1 MEHMKHNATRFLSL
15 LLALVMVIGLM
26 PVGHV
31 HAEEEIFHVIGD
43 QVTNVEANGTYVIC
57 IAGTKNALSNQQG
70 SGAWSTHTLATGAC
84 DKIADARILWT
95 LESAE
100 GGYKLK
106 NESGYLN
113 ISRNTAS
120 LNETGHIF
128 ELVYHEGAGWAIKS
142 LETNEYGNNLGD
154 SGSIGG
160 WSGDGTKFDLYTV
173 NQATAEEVDPF
184 GKLRGFWSKVS
195 VDTETSYDWKEG
207 LFEYA
212 FDSNPAT
219 IWHSNWQGASDKL
232 TGENTFAGV
241 IDFGAVYTINQF
253 SFTPRQGNNSGQVT
267 QASLYVKETEEAE
280 WVLVAEHATFAA
292 DQSKKDM
299 DFEAQAVRYVK
310 FVAEQSSDGWVA
322 VSEFDVAYNAPAA
335 HEHSYEAV
343 ITAPTCTEGGY
354 TTYTCACGDT
364 YVADETKA
372 LGHNDGPIVVE
383 NEKPS
388 TCTEGGYY
396 DAVCYCTVCGVE
408 TYRSHIVVGPDNH
421 FPTVFPGYPATCTE
435 PGLTDGKRCGV
446 CLEWIEP
453 QEEIPALG
461 HKYEAVVTA
470 PTCTEGGY
478 TTYTCACGDSY
489 IADEVPATGH
499 NYHSYES
506 VAPTCTEPG
515 EMTYTC
521 LICRDTYTEEI
532 PTIDHAEVYVA
543 EVPATCTEPGLTAG
557 MQCEVCGT
565 WTVPQEEIPATG
577 HSYGS
582 YLGQAATCTEPGFI
596 VYYCAYCGD
605 TYTEEIPAQGH
616 SYNYKYTKYPTC
628 SEPGVKT
635 YTCYY
640 CGDSYTEEIPT
651 EPHSVV
657 YVPAVPATC
666 TKPGLTDGQQ
676 CCVCLVWVV
685 PQEEIPALGHEY
697 YTYVEANPTCT
708 EPGLIVN
715 DCLRCN
721 HSYTEEIPAK
731 GHSYESVVTAPTYEA
746 DGYTTYTCTVCGH
759 SYVEVDEGSMLK
771 YAASIDDTMYATLAD
786 AFAAVR
792 NGDIITMQADVVLD
806 ATLNVVNDGKY
817 MLDMNG
823 YNITYLDGTAIYVNN
838 ANTILSIEAD
848 ISHYS
853 TITAQTAIHAADGEV
868 SIYRGRYHGTVN
880 TLYVSANGNIR
891 ISNGYF
897 SAEGPDNCV
906 LKMSD
911 DVMYTTQLYVCGGTF
926 IGYDP
931 SAFVSSDSC
940 CYESNGNWIVK
951 NKGHNYGEWIVT
963 EEPTCTEVGKKSRTC
978 ETCGHTAI
986 EYIPLLS
993 HSYEAVV
1000 TEPTCTEGG
1009 YTTYTCASCGDSY
1022 TADVVPANG
1031 HNHMRTITP
1040 PTCTE
1045 DGYTTWTCIECG
1057 DSYITEVVPANG
1069 HSFGE
1074 WTETKAP
1081 TCTED
1086 GEQTRTCATCG
1097 ETETQAI
1104 EKNGHDHEYT
1114 VTEPTCTEGG
1124 YTTYTCVV
1132 CGDSYVSDETEALG
1146 HNYENGSCVNCGEA
1160 EPIQVT
1166 VIAEGWSGYTT
1177 WKLTSDGVLTFVPS
1191 GEKLENGETNLKN
1204 YWKVDGVLSLPWGEY
1219 AELITKVVI
1228 SEGIHDIGQMAF
1240 YELPNLVEVQ
1250 LPSTIVEIRGY
1261 AFKNC
1266 AKLTTI
1272 NLENVD
1278 FIREGAFYG
1287 CAALENVNFL
1297 TGVVIED
1304 WAFSKT
1310 PVVLP

>member
-1 MEHMKHNATRFLSL
+1 MKHNATRFLSL

-43 QVTNVEANGTYVIC
+43 QVTTVEANGTYVIC

-70 SGAWSTHTLATGAC
+70 SSAWSTHTLATGAC

-212 FDSNPAT
+212 FDSNPTT

-343 ITAPTCTEGGY
+343 VTAPTCTEGGY

-372 LGHNDGPIVVE
+372 LGHNDGPVVVE

-408 TYRSHIVVGPDNH
+408 TYRSHIVVGPDGH

-461 HKYEAVVTA
+461 HSYEAVVTA

-478 TTYTCACGDSY
+478 TTYTCACGDTY
-489 IADEVPATGH
+489 VADETKALGH
-499 NYHSYES
+499 NDGPVVVENEKPS
-506 VAPTCTEPG
+506 TCTEG
-515 EMTYTC
+515 GYYDAVCYCTVCGVETYRSH
-521 LICRDTYTEEI
+521 I
-532 PTIDHAEVYVA
+532 EVGPHGHYPVDISGY
-543 EVPATCTEPGLTAG
+543 PATCTEPGLTDGAR
-557 MQCEVCGT
+557 CAVCLE
-565 WTVPQEEIPATG
+565 WIEPQEEIPATG
-577 HSYGS
+577 H
-582 YLGQAATCTEPGFI
+582 A
-596 VYYCAYCGD
+596 
-605 TYTEEIPAQGH
+605 
-616 SYNYKYTKYPTC
+616 
-628 SEPGVKT
+628 
-635 YTCYY
+635 
-640 CGDSYTEEIPT
+640 
-651 EPHSVV
+651 
-657 YVPAVPATC
+657 
-666 TKPGLTDGQQ
+666 
-676 CCVCLVWVV
+676 
-685 PQEEIPALGHEY
+685 
-697 YTYVEANPTCT
+697 
-708 EPGLIVN
+708 
-715 DCLRCN
+715 
-721 HSYTEEIPAK
+721 
-731 GHSYESVVTAPTYEA
+731 
-746 DGYTTYTCTVCGH
+746 
-759 SYVEVDEGSMLK
+759 
-771 YAASIDDTMYATLAD
+771 
-786 AFAAVR
+786 
-792 NGDIITMQADVVLD
+792 
-806 ATLNVVNDGKY
+806 
-817 MLDMNG
+817 
-823 YNITYLDGTAIYVNN
+823 
-838 ANTILSIEAD
+838 
-848 ISHYS
+848 
-853 TITAQTAIHAADGEV
+853 
-868 SIYRGRYHGTVN
+868 
-880 TLYVSANGNIR
+880 
-891 ISNGYF
+891 
-897 SAEGPDNCV
+897 
-906 LKMSD
+906 
-911 DVMYTTQLYVCGGTF
+911 
-926 IGYDP
+926 
-931 SAFVSSDSC
+931 
-940 CYESNGNWIVK
+940 
-951 NKGHNYGEWIVT
+951 
-963 EEPTCTEVGKKSRTC
+963 
-978 ETCGHTAI
+978 
-986 EYIPLLS
+986 
-993 HSYEAVV
+993 
-1000 TEPTCTEGG
+1000 
-1009 YTTYTCASCGDSY
+1009 
-1022 TADVVPANG
+1022 
-1031 HNHMRTITP
+1031 
-1040 PTCTE
+1040 
-1045 DGYTTWTCIECG
+1045 
-1057 DSYITEVVPANG
+1057 
-1069 HSFGE
+1069 FGE
-1074 WTETKAP
+1074 WNETKAP

-1086 GEQTRTCATCG
+1086 GQASRYCANCDASETEVIAKLGHTPVTIPGYPADCENPGMTDGAYCSVCDATITAQEVIPATGHTPVSIPGYPATCEAPG
-1097 ETETQAI
+1097 MTDGSYCSVCDATITAQEVIPAT
-1104 EKNGHDHEYT
+1104 GHTPVSIPGY
-1114 VTEPTCTEGG
+1114 PATCEAPGMTDGA
-1124 YTTYTCVV
+1124 YCSV
-1132 CGDSYVSDETEALG
+1132 CDATITAQEVIPALG
-1146 HNYENGSCVNCGEA
+1146 HSYENGSCVNCGA
-1160 EPIQVT
+1160 ADPNFNA
-1166 VIAEGWSGYTT
+1166 VIATGWSGYTT
-1177 WKLTSDGVLTFVPS
+1177 WTLTADGVLTFVPS

-1219 AELITKVVI
+1219 AELITKVVV

-1240 YELPNLVEVQ
+1240 YELPNLTEVQ

-1287 CAALENVNFL
+1287 CAALENINFL

>member
-1 MEHMKHNATRFLSL
+1 MKHNATRFLSL
-15 LLALVMVIGLM
+15 LLALVMVVGLM
-26 PVGHV
+26 PMGHV
-31 HAEEEIFHVIGD
+31 HAEEELFHVIGD
-43 QVTNVEANGTYVIC
+43 QVTIVEANGTYVIC

-70 SGAWSTHTLATGAC
+70 SSAWSTHTLATGAC

-95 LESAE
+95 LEPAE

-113 ISRNTAS
+113 ISRNSAS
-120 LNETGHIF
+120 LNETGHVF

-241 IDFGAVYTINQF
+241 IDFGAAYTINQF

-280 WVLVAEHATFAA
+280 WILVVEHATFAA

-343 ITAPTCTEGGY
+343 VTAPTCTEGGY

-408 TYRSHIVVGPDNH
+408 TYRSHIVVGPDGH

-461 HKYEAVVTA
+461 HTAVVI
-470 PTCTEGGY
+470 P
-478 TTYTCACGDSY
+478 
-489 IADEVPATGH
+489 GH
-499 NYHSYES
+499 
-506 VAPTCTEPG
+506 
-515 EMTYTC
+515 
-521 LICRDTYTEEI
+521 
-532 PTIDHAEVYVA
+532 
-543 EVPATCTEPGLTAG
+543 PATCTE
-557 MQCEVCGT
+557 
-565 WTVPQEEIPATG
+565 
-577 HSYGS
+577 
-582 YLGQAATCTEPGFI
+582 
-596 VYYCAYCGD
+596 D
-605 TYTEEIPAQGH
+605 
-616 SYNYKYTKYPTC
+616 
-628 SEPGVKT
+628 
-635 YTCYY
+635 
-640 CGDSYTEEIPT
+640 
-651 EPHSVV
+651 
-657 YVPAVPATC
+657 
-666 TKPGLTDGQQ
+666 GLTDGSY
-676 CCVCLVWVV
+676 CSVCDATITA
-685 PQEEIPALGHEY
+685 QEVIPALGH
-697 YTYVEANPTCT
+697 
-708 EPGLIVN
+708 
-715 DCLRCN
+715 
-721 HSYTEEIPAK
+721 S
-731 GHSYESVVTAPTYEA
+731 
-746 DGYTTYTCTVCGH
+746 
-759 SYVEVDEGSMLK
+759 
-771 YAASIDDTMYATLAD
+771 
-786 AFAAVR
+786 
-792 NGDIITMQADVVLD
+792 
-806 ATLNVVNDGKY
+806 
-817 MLDMNG
+817 
-823 YNITYLDGTAIYVNN
+823 
-838 ANTILSIEAD
+838 
-848 ISHYS
+848 
-853 TITAQTAIHAADGEV
+853 
-868 SIYRGRYHGTVN
+868 
-880 TLYVSANGNIR
+880 
-891 ISNGYF
+891 
-897 SAEGPDNCV
+897 
-906 LKMSD
+906 
-911 DVMYTTQLYVCGGTF
+911 
-926 IGYDP
+926 
-931 SAFVSSDSC
+931 
-940 CYESNGNWIVK
+940 
-951 NKGHNYGEWIVT
+951 
-963 EEPTCTEVGKKSRTC
+963 
-978 ETCGHTAI
+978 
-986 EYIPLLS
+986 
-993 HSYEAVV
+993 
-1000 TEPTCTEGG
+1000 
-1009 YTTYTCASCGDSY
+1009 
-1022 TADVVPANG
+1022 
-1031 HNHMRTITP
+1031 
-1040 PTCTE
+1040 
-1045 DGYTTWTCIECG
+1045 
-1057 DSYITEVVPANG
+1057 
-1069 HSFGE
+1069 
-1074 WTETKAP
+1074 
-1081 TCTED
+1081 
-1086 GEQTRTCATCG
+1086 
-1097 ETETQAI
+1097 
-1104 EKNGHDHEYT
+1104 
-1114 VTEPTCTEGG
+1114 
-1124 YTTYTCVV
+1124 
-1132 CGDSYVSDETEALG
+1132 
-1146 HNYENGSCVNCGEA
+1146 YENGSCVNCGA
-1160 EPIQVT
+1160 ADPNFNA
-1166 VIAEGWSGYTT
+1166 VIATGWSGYTT
-1177 WKLTSDGVLTFVPS
+1177 WTLTADGVLTFVPS

-1204 YWKVDGVLSLPWGEY
+1204 YWKVNGVLSLPWGEY
-1219 AELITKVVI
+1219 AELITKVVV

-1240 YELPNLVEVQ
+1240 YELPNLTEVQ

-1287 CAALENVNFL
+1287 CAALENVSFL

>member
-15 LLALVMVIGLM
+15 LLALVMVVGLM
-26 PVGHV
+26 PMGHV

-43 QVTNVEANGTYVIC
+43 QVTTVEANGTYVIC

-70 SGAWSTHTLATGAC
+70 SSAWSTHTLATGAC

-95 LESAE
+95 LEPAE

-113 ISRNTAS
+113 ISRNSAS
-120 LNETGHIF
+120 LNETGHVF

-173 NQATAEEVDPF
+173 NQAAAEEVDPF

-280 WVLVAEHATFAA
+280 WILVVEHATFAA

-372 LGHNDGPIVVE
+372 LGHNDGPVVVE

-408 TYRSHIVVGPDNH
+408 TYRSHIVVGPDGH

-461 HKYEAVVTA
+461 HTAVVI
-470 PTCTEGGY
+470 P
-478 TTYTCACGDSY
+478 
-489 IADEVPATGH
+489 GH
-499 NYHSYES
+499 
-506 VAPTCTEPG
+506 
-515 EMTYTC
+515 
-521 LICRDTYTEEI
+521 
-532 PTIDHAEVYVA
+532 
-543 EVPATCTEPGLTAG
+543 PATCTEDGLTDGSYCSVCDATITA
-557 MQCEVCGT
+557 QEV
-565 WTVPQEEIPATG
+565 IPATG
-577 HSYGS
+577 HTPVSI
-582 YLGQAATCTEPGFI
+582 PG
-596 VYYCAYCGD
+596 Y
-605 TYTEEIPAQGH
+605 
-616 SYNYKYTKYPTC
+616 
-628 SEPGVKT
+628 
-635 YTCYY
+635 
-640 CGDSYTEEIPT
+640 
-651 EPHSVV
+651 
-657 YVPAVPATC
+657 PATC
-666 TKPGLTDGQQ
+666 EAPGMTDGSY
-676 CCVCLVWVV
+676 CSVCDATITA
-685 PQEEIPALGHEY
+685 QEVIPALGH
-697 YTYVEANPTCT
+697 
-708 EPGLIVN
+708 
-715 DCLRCN
+715 
-721 HSYTEEIPAK
+721 S
-731 GHSYESVVTAPTYEA
+731 
-746 DGYTTYTCTVCGH
+746 
-759 SYVEVDEGSMLK
+759 
-771 YAASIDDTMYATLAD
+771 
-786 AFAAVR
+786 
-792 NGDIITMQADVVLD
+792 
-806 ATLNVVNDGKY
+806 
-817 MLDMNG
+817 
-823 YNITYLDGTAIYVNN
+823 
-838 ANTILSIEAD
+838 
-848 ISHYS
+848 
-853 TITAQTAIHAADGEV
+853 
-868 SIYRGRYHGTVN
+868 
-880 TLYVSANGNIR
+880 
-891 ISNGYF
+891 
-897 SAEGPDNCV
+897 
-906 LKMSD
+906 
-911 DVMYTTQLYVCGGTF
+911 
-926 IGYDP
+926 
-931 SAFVSSDSC
+931 
-940 CYESNGNWIVK
+940 
-951 NKGHNYGEWIVT
+951 
-963 EEPTCTEVGKKSRTC
+963 
-978 ETCGHTAI
+978 
-986 EYIPLLS
+986 
-993 HSYEAVV
+993 
-1000 TEPTCTEGG
+1000 
-1009 YTTYTCASCGDSY
+1009 
-1022 TADVVPANG
+1022 
-1031 HNHMRTITP
+1031 
-1040 PTCTE
+1040 
-1045 DGYTTWTCIECG
+1045 
-1057 DSYITEVVPANG
+1057 
-1069 HSFGE
+1069 
-1074 WTETKAP
+1074 
-1081 TCTED
+1081 
-1086 GEQTRTCATCG
+1086 
-1097 ETETQAI
+1097 
-1104 EKNGHDHEYT
+1104 
-1114 VTEPTCTEGG
+1114 
-1124 YTTYTCVV
+1124 
-1132 CGDSYVSDETEALG
+1132 
-1146 HNYENGSCVNCGEA
+1146 YENGSCVNCGA
-1160 EPIQVT
+1160 ADPNFNA
-1166 VIAEGWSGYTT
+1166 VIATGWSGYTT
-1177 WKLTSDGVLTFVPS
+1177 WTLTADGVLTFVPS

-1204 YWKVDGVLSLPWGEY
+1204 YWKVNGVLSLPWGEY
-1219 AELITKVVI
+1219 AELITKVVV

-1240 YELPNLVEVQ
+1240 YELPNLTEVQ

-1287 CAALENVNFL
+1287 CAALENVSFL

>member
-15 LLALVMVIGLM
+15 LLALVMVVGLM
-26 PVGHV
+26 PMGHV

-43 QVTNVEANGTYVIC
+43 QVTTVEANGTYVIC

-113 ISRNTAS
+113 ISRNSAS
-120 LNETGHIF
+120 LNETGHVF

-241 IDFGAVYTINQF
+241 IDFGAAYTINQF

-280 WVLVAEHATFAA
+280 WILVAEHATFAA

-421 FPTVFPGYPATCTE
+421 YPTVFPGYPATCTE
-435 PGLTDGKRCGV
+435 PGLTDGTRCCV

-461 HKYEAVVTA
+461 HTAVVI
-470 PTCTEGGY
+470 PGY
-478 TTYTCACGDSY
+478 
-489 IADEVPATGH
+489 
-499 NYHSYES
+499 
-506 VAPTCTEPG
+506 
-515 EMTYTC
+515 
-521 LICRDTYTEEI
+521 
-532 PTIDHAEVYVA
+532 
-543 EVPATCTEPGLTAG
+543 PATCTEDGLTDG
-557 MQCEVCGT
+557 SYCSVCDET
-565 WTVPQEEIPATG
+565 ITAQEAIPATG
-577 HSYGS
+577 H
-582 YLGQAATCTEPGFI
+582 A
-596 VYYCAYCGD
+596 
-605 TYTEEIPAQGH
+605 
-616 SYNYKYTKYPTC
+616 
-628 SEPGVKT
+628 
-635 YTCYY
+635 
-640 CGDSYTEEIPT
+640 
-651 EPHSVV
+651 
-657 YVPAVPATC
+657 
-666 TKPGLTDGQQ
+666 
-676 CCVCLVWVV
+676 
-685 PQEEIPALGHEY
+685 
-697 YTYVEANPTCT
+697 
-708 EPGLIVN
+708 
-715 DCLRCN
+715 
-721 HSYTEEIPAK
+721 
-731 GHSYESVVTAPTYEA
+731 
-746 DGYTTYTCTVCGH
+746 
-759 SYVEVDEGSMLK
+759 
-771 YAASIDDTMYATLAD
+771 
-786 AFAAVR
+786 
-792 NGDIITMQADVVLD
+792 
-806 ATLNVVNDGKY
+806 
-817 MLDMNG
+817 
-823 YNITYLDGTAIYVNN
+823 
-838 ANTILSIEAD
+838 
-848 ISHYS
+848 
-853 TITAQTAIHAADGEV
+853 
-868 SIYRGRYHGTVN
+868 
-880 TLYVSANGNIR
+880 
-891 ISNGYF
+891 
-897 SAEGPDNCV
+897 
-906 LKMSD
+906 
-911 DVMYTTQLYVCGGTF
+911 
-926 IGYDP
+926 
-931 SAFVSSDSC
+931 
-940 CYESNGNWIVK
+940 
-951 NKGHNYGEWIVT
+951 
-963 EEPTCTEVGKKSRTC
+963 
-978 ETCGHTAI
+978 
-986 EYIPLLS
+986 
-993 HSYEAVV
+993 
-1000 TEPTCTEGG
+1000 
-1009 YTTYTCASCGDSY
+1009 
-1022 TADVVPANG
+1022 
-1031 HNHMRTITP
+1031 
-1040 PTCTE
+1040 
-1045 DGYTTWTCIECG
+1045 
-1057 DSYITEVVPANG
+1057 
-1069 HSFGE
+1069 FGE

-1086 GEQTRTCATCG
+1086 GEQSRSCANCQ

-1104 EKNGHDHEYT
+1104 ELLGHEHEL
-1114 VTEPTCTEGG
+1114 TEEVAPTCTEGG
-1124 YTTYTCVV
+1124 YSVYTCVV
-1132 CGDSYVSDETEALG
+1132 CGDSYVADETEAMGHNTLVVPGYPATCTETGMSDGVICCICTEWIEPKVEIPALG
-1146 HNYENGSCVNCGEA
+1146 HSYENGSCVNCGA
-1160 EPIQVT
+1160 ADPSFNA
-1166 VIAEGWSGYTT
+1166 VIATGWSGYTT
-1177 WKLTSDGVLTFVPS
+1177 WTLTADGVLTFVPS

-1204 YWKVDGVLSLPWGEY
+1204 YWKVNGVLSLPWGEY

-1240 YELPNLVEVQ
+1240 YELPNLTEVQ

-1287 CAALENVNFL
+1287 CAALENVSFL

>member
-1 MEHMKHNATRFLSL
+1 MKHNATRFLSL
-15 LLALVMVIGLM
+15 LLALVMVVGLM
-26 PVGHV
+26 PMGHV
-31 HAEEEIFHVIGD
+31 HAEEELFHVIGD
-43 QVTNVEANGTYVIC
+43 QVTIVEANGTYVIC

-70 SGAWSTHTLATGAC
+70 SSAWSTHTLATGAC

-95 LESAE
+95 LEPAE

-113 ISRNTAS
+113 ISRNSAS
-120 LNETGHIF
+120 LNETGHVF

-173 NQATAEEVDPF
+173 NQAAAEEVDPF

-280 WVLVAEHATFAA
+280 WILVVEHATFAA

-372 LGHNDGPIVVE
+372 LGHNDGPVVVE

-408 TYRSHIVVGPDNH
+408 TYRSHIEVGPDGH

-461 HKYEAVVTA
+461 HTAVVI
-470 PTCTEGGY
+470 P
-478 TTYTCACGDSY
+478 
-489 IADEVPATGH
+489 GH
-499 NYHSYES
+499 
-506 VAPTCTEPG
+506 
-515 EMTYTC
+515 
-521 LICRDTYTEEI
+521 
-532 PTIDHAEVYVA
+532 
-543 EVPATCTEPGLTAG
+543 PATCTEDGLTDGSYCSVCDATITA
-557 MQCEVCGT
+557 QEV
-565 WTVPQEEIPATG
+565 IPATG
-577 HSYGS
+577 HTPVSI
-582 YLGQAATCTEPGFI
+582 PG
-596 VYYCAYCGD
+596 Y
-605 TYTEEIPAQGH
+605 
-616 SYNYKYTKYPTC
+616 
-628 SEPGVKT
+628 
-635 YTCYY
+635 
-640 CGDSYTEEIPT
+640 
-651 EPHSVV
+651 
-657 YVPAVPATC
+657 PATC
-666 TKPGLTDGQQ
+666 EAPGMTDGSY
-676 CCVCLVWVV
+676 CSVCDATITA
-685 PQEEIPALGHEY
+685 QEVIPALGH
-697 YTYVEANPTCT
+697 
-708 EPGLIVN
+708 
-715 DCLRCN
+715 
-721 HSYTEEIPAK
+721 S
-731 GHSYESVVTAPTYEA
+731 
-746 DGYTTYTCTVCGH
+746 
-759 SYVEVDEGSMLK
+759 
-771 YAASIDDTMYATLAD
+771 
-786 AFAAVR
+786 
-792 NGDIITMQADVVLD
+792 
-806 ATLNVVNDGKY
+806 
-817 MLDMNG
+817 
-823 YNITYLDGTAIYVNN
+823 
-838 ANTILSIEAD
+838 
-848 ISHYS
+848 
-853 TITAQTAIHAADGEV
+853 
-868 SIYRGRYHGTVN
+868 
-880 TLYVSANGNIR
+880 
-891 ISNGYF
+891 
-897 SAEGPDNCV
+897 
-906 LKMSD
+906 
-911 DVMYTTQLYVCGGTF
+911 
-926 IGYDP
+926 
-931 SAFVSSDSC
+931 
-940 CYESNGNWIVK
+940 
-951 NKGHNYGEWIVT
+951 
-963 EEPTCTEVGKKSRTC
+963 
-978 ETCGHTAI
+978 
-986 EYIPLLS
+986 
-993 HSYEAVV
+993 
-1000 TEPTCTEGG
+1000 
-1009 YTTYTCASCGDSY
+1009 
-1022 TADVVPANG
+1022 
-1031 HNHMRTITP
+1031 
-1040 PTCTE
+1040 
-1045 DGYTTWTCIECG
+1045 
-1057 DSYITEVVPANG
+1057 
-1069 HSFGE
+1069 
-1074 WTETKAP
+1074 
-1081 TCTED
+1081 
-1086 GEQTRTCATCG
+1086 
-1097 ETETQAI
+1097 
-1104 EKNGHDHEYT
+1104 
-1114 VTEPTCTEGG
+1114 
-1124 YTTYTCVV
+1124 
-1132 CGDSYVSDETEALG
+1132 
-1146 HNYENGSCVNCGEA
+1146 YENGSCVNCGA
-1160 EPIQVT
+1160 ADPNFNA
-1166 VIAEGWSGYTT
+1166 VIATGWSGYTT
-1177 WKLTSDGVLTFVPS
+1177 WTLTADGVLTFVPS

-1204 YWKVDGVLSLPWGEY
+1204 YWKVNGVLSLPWGEY
-1219 AELITKVVI
+1219 AELITKVVV

-1287 CAALENVNFL
+1287 CAALENINFL

>member
-1 MEHMKHNATRFLSL
+1 MKKNFNRFLSL
-15 LLALVMVIGLM
+15 LLALVMVVGLM
-26 PVGHV
+26 PIGHV
-31 HAEEEIFHVIGD
+31 HAEGEIFHVIGD
-43 QVTNVEANGTYVIC
+43 QVTTVEENGTYVIC

-70 SGAWSTHTLATGAC
+70 SGAWGTHTLATGAC

-95 LESAE
+95 LEAVE
-100 GGYKLK
+100 GGFKIK
-106 NESGYLN
+106 NENGYLN
-113 ISRNTAS
+113 ISRNAAS
-120 LNETGHIF
+120 LNETGHVF

-173 NQATAEEVDPF
+173 TQATAEEVDPF

-280 WVLVAEHATFAA
+280 WILVAEHATFAA

-408 TYRSHIVVGPDNH
+408 TYRSHIEVGPDGH
-421 FPTVFPGYPATCTE
+421 FPTVFHGYPATCTE
-435 PGLTDGKRCGV
+435 PGMTDGKRCGV

-582 YLGQAATCTEPGFI
+582 YLGQAPTCTEPGFI

-605 TYTEEIPAQGH
+605 TYTEEIPAEGH

-697 YTYVEANPTCT
+697 YTYVEADPTCT

-771 YAASIDDTMYATLAD
+771 YAASIDDTMYDTLAD

-1081 TCTED
+1081 TCTEN
-1086 GEQTRTCATCG
+1086 GEESHTCEVCG
-1097 ETETQAI
+1097 ETETQVI
-1104 EKNGHDHEYT
+1104 EMLGHDHAFV

-1124 YTTYTCVV
+1124 YTPYTCVV

-1146 HNYENGSCVNCGEA
+1146 HSYENGSCVNCGA
-1160 EPIQVT
+1160 ADPSFNA
-1166 VIAEGWSGYTT
+1166 VIATGWSGYTT
-1177 WKLTSDGVLTFVPS
+1177 WTLTADGTLTFVPS

-1219 AELITKVVI
+1219 AELITKVVV

-1240 YELPNLVEVQ
+1240 YELPNLTEVQ

-1278 FIREGAFYG
+1278 FVREGAFYG
-1287 CAALENVNFL
+1287 CAALENVTFMD
-1297 TGVVIED
+1297 GVVIED
-1304 WAFSKT
+1304 WAFTKT

>member
-15 LLALVMVIGLM
+15 LLALVMVVGLM
-26 PVGHV
+26 PMGHV
-31 HAEEEIFHVIGD
+31 HAEEELFHVIGD
-43 QVTNVEANGTYVIC
+43 QVTIVEANGTYVIC

-70 SGAWSTHTLATGAC
+70 SSAWSTHTLATGAC

-95 LESAE
+95 LEPAE

-113 ISRNTAS
+113 ISRNSAS
-120 LNETGHIF
+120 LNETGHVF

-173 NQATAEEVDPF
+173 NQAAAEEVDPF

-280 WVLVAEHATFAA
+280 WILVVEHATFAA

-372 LGHNDGPIVVE
+372 LGHNDGPVVVE

-408 TYRSHIVVGPDNH
+408 TYRSHIVVGPDGH

-461 HKYEAVVTA
+461 HTAVVI
-470 PTCTEGGY
+470 P
-478 TTYTCACGDSY
+478 
-489 IADEVPATGH
+489 GH
-499 NYHSYES
+499 
-506 VAPTCTEPG
+506 
-515 EMTYTC
+515 
-521 LICRDTYTEEI
+521 
-532 PTIDHAEVYVA
+532 
-543 EVPATCTEPGLTAG
+543 PATCTE
-557 MQCEVCGT
+557 
-565 WTVPQEEIPATG
+565 
-577 HSYGS
+577 
-582 YLGQAATCTEPGFI
+582 
-596 VYYCAYCGD
+596 D
-605 TYTEEIPAQGH
+605 
-616 SYNYKYTKYPTC
+616 
-628 SEPGVKT
+628 
-635 YTCYY
+635 
-640 CGDSYTEEIPT
+640 
-651 EPHSVV
+651 
-657 YVPAVPATC
+657 
-666 TKPGLTDGQQ
+666 GLTDGAY
-676 CCVCLVWVV
+676 CSVCDATITA
-685 PQEEIPALGHEY
+685 QEVIPALGH
-697 YTYVEANPTCT
+697 
-708 EPGLIVN
+708 
-715 DCLRCN
+715 
-721 HSYTEEIPAK
+721 S
-731 GHSYESVVTAPTYEA
+731 
-746 DGYTTYTCTVCGH
+746 
-759 SYVEVDEGSMLK
+759 
-771 YAASIDDTMYATLAD
+771 
-786 AFAAVR
+786 
-792 NGDIITMQADVVLD
+792 
-806 ATLNVVNDGKY
+806 
-817 MLDMNG
+817 
-823 YNITYLDGTAIYVNN
+823 
-838 ANTILSIEAD
+838 
-848 ISHYS
+848 
-853 TITAQTAIHAADGEV
+853 
-868 SIYRGRYHGTVN
+868 
-880 TLYVSANGNIR
+880 
-891 ISNGYF
+891 
-897 SAEGPDNCV
+897 
-906 LKMSD
+906 
-911 DVMYTTQLYVCGGTF
+911 
-926 IGYDP
+926 
-931 SAFVSSDSC
+931 
-940 CYESNGNWIVK
+940 
-951 NKGHNYGEWIVT
+951 
-963 EEPTCTEVGKKSRTC
+963 
-978 ETCGHTAI
+978 
-986 EYIPLLS
+986 
-993 HSYEAVV
+993 
-1000 TEPTCTEGG
+1000 
-1009 YTTYTCASCGDSY
+1009 
-1022 TADVVPANG
+1022 
-1031 HNHMRTITP
+1031 
-1040 PTCTE
+1040 
-1045 DGYTTWTCIECG
+1045 
-1057 DSYITEVVPANG
+1057 
-1069 HSFGE
+1069 
-1074 WTETKAP
+1074 
-1081 TCTED
+1081 
-1086 GEQTRTCATCG
+1086 
-1097 ETETQAI
+1097 
-1104 EKNGHDHEYT
+1104 
-1114 VTEPTCTEGG
+1114 
-1124 YTTYTCVV
+1124 
-1132 CGDSYVSDETEALG
+1132 
-1146 HNYENGSCVNCGEA
+1146 YENGSCVNCGA
-1160 EPIQVT
+1160 ADPSFNA
-1166 VIAEGWSGYTT
+1166 VIATGWSGYTT
-1177 WKLTSDGVLTFVPS
+1177 WTLTADGVLTFIPS

-1204 YWKVDGVLSLPWGEY
+1204 YWKVNGVLSLPWGEY
-1219 AELITKVVI
+1219 AEQITKVVV

-1240 YELPNLVEVQ
+1240 SELPNLTEVQ

-1266 AKLTTI
+1266 ANITTV

-1287 CAALENVNFL
+1287 CAALENVSFL
-1297 TGVVIED
+1297 NGVVIED

>member
-1 MEHMKHNATRFLSL
+1 MKHNATRFLSL
-15 LLALVMVIGLM
+15 LLALVMVVGLM
-26 PVGHV
+26 PMGHV

-43 QVTNVEANGTYVIC
+43 QVTTVEANGTYVIC

-113 ISRNTAS
+113 ISRNSAS
-120 LNETGHIF
+120 LNETGHVF

-241 IDFGAVYTINQF
+241 IDFGAAYTINQF

-280 WVLVAEHATFAA
+280 WILVAEHATFAA

-421 FPTVFPGYPATCTE
+421 YPTVFPGYPATCTE
-435 PGLTDGKRCGV
+435 PGLTDGTRCCV

-461 HKYEAVVTA
+461 HTAVVI
-470 PTCTEGGY
+470 PGY
-478 TTYTCACGDSY
+478 
-489 IADEVPATGH
+489 
-499 NYHSYES
+499 
-506 VAPTCTEPG
+506 
-515 EMTYTC
+515 
-521 LICRDTYTEEI
+521 
-532 PTIDHAEVYVA
+532 
-543 EVPATCTEPGLTAG
+543 PATCTEDGLTDG
-557 MQCEVCGT
+557 SYCSVCDAT
-565 WTVPQEEIPATG
+565 ITEQEAIPATG
-577 HSYGS
+577 H
-582 YLGQAATCTEPGFI
+582 A
-596 VYYCAYCGD
+596 
-605 TYTEEIPAQGH
+605 
-616 SYNYKYTKYPTC
+616 
-628 SEPGVKT
+628 
-635 YTCYY
+635 
-640 CGDSYTEEIPT
+640 
-651 EPHSVV
+651 
-657 YVPAVPATC
+657 
-666 TKPGLTDGQQ
+666 
-676 CCVCLVWVV
+676 
-685 PQEEIPALGHEY
+685 
-697 YTYVEANPTCT
+697 
-708 EPGLIVN
+708 
-715 DCLRCN
+715 
-721 HSYTEEIPAK
+721 
-731 GHSYESVVTAPTYEA
+731 
-746 DGYTTYTCTVCGH
+746 
-759 SYVEVDEGSMLK
+759 
-771 YAASIDDTMYATLAD
+771 
-786 AFAAVR
+786 
-792 NGDIITMQADVVLD
+792 
-806 ATLNVVNDGKY
+806 
-817 MLDMNG
+817 
-823 YNITYLDGTAIYVNN
+823 
-838 ANTILSIEAD
+838 
-848 ISHYS
+848 
-853 TITAQTAIHAADGEV
+853 
-868 SIYRGRYHGTVN
+868 
-880 TLYVSANGNIR
+880 
-891 ISNGYF
+891 
-897 SAEGPDNCV
+897 
-906 LKMSD
+906 
-911 DVMYTTQLYVCGGTF
+911 
-926 IGYDP
+926 
-931 SAFVSSDSC
+931 
-940 CYESNGNWIVK
+940 
-951 NKGHNYGEWIVT
+951 
-963 EEPTCTEVGKKSRTC
+963 
-978 ETCGHTAI
+978 
-986 EYIPLLS
+986 
-993 HSYEAVV
+993 
-1000 TEPTCTEGG
+1000 
-1009 YTTYTCASCGDSY
+1009 
-1022 TADVVPANG
+1022 
-1031 HNHMRTITP
+1031 
-1040 PTCTE
+1040 
-1045 DGYTTWTCIECG
+1045 
-1057 DSYITEVVPANG
+1057 
-1069 HSFGE
+1069 FGE

-1086 GEQTRTCATCG
+1086 GEQSRSCANCQ

-1104 EKNGHDHEYT
+1104 ELLGHEHEL
-1114 VTEPTCTEGG
+1114 TEEVAPTCTEGG
-1124 YTTYTCVV
+1124 YSVYTCVV
-1132 CGDSYVSDETEALG
+1132 CGDSYVADETEAMGHNTLVVPGYPATCTETGMSDGVICCICTEWIEPKVEIPALG
-1146 HNYENGSCVNCGEA
+1146 HSYENGSCVNCGA
-1160 EPIQVT
+1160 ADPSFNA
-1166 VIAEGWSGYTT
+1166 VIATGWSGYTT
-1177 WKLTSDGVLTFVPS
+1177 WTLTADGVLTFVPS

-1204 YWKVDGVLSLPWGEY
+1204 YWKVNGVLSLPWGEY

-1240 YELPNLVEVQ
+1240 YELPNLTEVQ

-1287 CAALENVNFL
+1287 CAALENVSFL

>member
-1 MEHMKHNATRFLSL
+1 MKHNATRFLSL
-15 LLALVMVIGLM
+15 LLALVMVVGLM
-26 PVGHV
+26 PMGHV

-43 QVTNVEANGTYVIC
+43 QVTTVEANGTYVIC

-113 ISRNTAS
+113 ISRNSAS
-120 LNETGHIF
+120 LNETGHVF

-173 NQATAEEVDPF
+173 NQAAAEEVDPF

-280 WVLVAEHATFAA
+280 WILVVEHATFAA

-372 LGHNDGPIVVE
+372 LGHNDGPVVVE

-408 TYRSHIVVGPDNH
+408 TYRSHIVVGPDGH

-461 HKYEAVVTA
+461 HTAVVI
-470 PTCTEGGY
+470 PGY
-478 TTYTCACGDSY
+478 
-489 IADEVPATGH
+489 
-499 NYHSYES
+499 
-506 VAPTCTEPG
+506 
-515 EMTYTC
+515 
-521 LICRDTYTEEI
+521 
-532 PTIDHAEVYVA
+532 
-543 EVPATCTEPGLTAG
+543 PATCTEDGLTDG
-557 MQCEVCGT
+557 SYCSVCDAT
-565 WTVPQEEIPATG
+565 ITEQEAIPATG
-577 HSYGS
+577 H
-582 YLGQAATCTEPGFI
+582 A
-596 VYYCAYCGD
+596 
-605 TYTEEIPAQGH
+605 
-616 SYNYKYTKYPTC
+616 
-628 SEPGVKT
+628 
-635 YTCYY
+635 
-640 CGDSYTEEIPT
+640 
-651 EPHSVV
+651 
-657 YVPAVPATC
+657 
-666 TKPGLTDGQQ
+666 
-676 CCVCLVWVV
+676 
-685 PQEEIPALGHEY
+685 
-697 YTYVEANPTCT
+697 
-708 EPGLIVN
+708 
-715 DCLRCN
+715 
-721 HSYTEEIPAK
+721 
-731 GHSYESVVTAPTYEA
+731 
-746 DGYTTYTCTVCGH
+746 
-759 SYVEVDEGSMLK
+759 
-771 YAASIDDTMYATLAD
+771 
-786 AFAAVR
+786 
-792 NGDIITMQADVVLD
+792 
-806 ATLNVVNDGKY
+806 
-817 MLDMNG
+817 
-823 YNITYLDGTAIYVNN
+823 
-838 ANTILSIEAD
+838 
-848 ISHYS
+848 
-853 TITAQTAIHAADGEV
+853 
-868 SIYRGRYHGTVN
+868 
-880 TLYVSANGNIR
+880 
-891 ISNGYF
+891 
-897 SAEGPDNCV
+897 
-906 LKMSD
+906 
-911 DVMYTTQLYVCGGTF
+911 
-926 IGYDP
+926 
-931 SAFVSSDSC
+931 
-940 CYESNGNWIVK
+940 
-951 NKGHNYGEWIVT
+951 
-963 EEPTCTEVGKKSRTC
+963 
-978 ETCGHTAI
+978 
-986 EYIPLLS
+986 
-993 HSYEAVV
+993 
-1000 TEPTCTEGG
+1000 
-1009 YTTYTCASCGDSY
+1009 
-1022 TADVVPANG
+1022 
-1031 HNHMRTITP
+1031 
-1040 PTCTE
+1040 
-1045 DGYTTWTCIECG
+1045 
-1057 DSYITEVVPANG
+1057 
-1069 HSFGE
+1069 FGE

-1086 GEQTRTCATCG
+1086 GEQSRSCANCQ

-1104 EKNGHDHEYT
+1104 ELLGHEHEL
-1114 VTEPTCTEGG
+1114 TEEVAPTCTEGG
-1124 YTTYTCVV
+1124 YSVYTCVV
-1132 CGDSYVSDETEALG
+1132 CGDSYVADETEAMGHNTLVVPGYPATCTETGMSDGVICCICTEWIEPKVEIPALG
-1146 HNYENGSCVNCGEA
+1146 HSYENGSCVNCGA
-1160 EPIQVT
+1160 ADPSFNA
-1166 VIAEGWSGYTT
+1166 VIATGWSGYTT
-1177 WKLTSDGVLTFVPS
+1177 WTLTADGVLTFVPS

-1204 YWKVDGVLSLPWGEY
+1204 YWKVNGVLSLPWGEY
-1219 AELITKVVI
+1219 AEQITKVVV

-1240 YELPNLVEVQ
+1240 YELPNLTEVQ

-1287 CAALENVNFL
+1287 CAALENISFL

>member
-1 MEHMKHNATRFLSL
+1 MKHNATRFLSL
-15 LLALVMVIGLM
+15 LLALVMVVGLM
-26 PVGHV
+26 PMGHV
-31 HAEEEIFHVIGD
+31 HAEEELFHVIGD
-43 QVTNVEANGTYVIC
+43 QVTIVEANGTYVIC

-70 SGAWSTHTLATGAC
+70 SSAWSTHTLATGAC

-95 LESAE
+95 LEPAE

-113 ISRNTAS
+113 ISRNSAS

-128 ELVYHEGAGWAIKS
+128 ELVYHEDGGWAIKS

-280 WVLVAEHATFAA
+280 WILVVEHATFAA

-372 LGHNDGPIVVE
+372 LGHNDGPVVVE

-408 TYRSHIVVGPDNH
+408 TYRSHIVVGPDGH

-461 HKYEAVVTA
+461 HTAVVIPGHPA
-470 PTCTEGGY
+470 TCTEDGLTDG
-478 TTYTCACGDSY
+478 SY
-489 IADEVPATGH
+489 CSVCDATITAQEAIPATGH
-499 NYHSYES
+499 TPVSI
-506 VAPTCTEPG
+506 PG
-515 EMTYTC
+515 Y
-521 LICRDTYTEEI
+521 
-532 PTIDHAEVYVA
+532 
-543 EVPATCTEPGLTAG
+543 PATCTEPGMTDGSYCSVCDATITA
-557 MQCEVCGT
+557 QEV
-565 WTVPQEEIPATG
+565 IPATG
-577 HSYGS
+577 HTPVSI
-582 YLGQAATCTEPGFI
+582 PG
-596 VYYCAYCGD
+596 Y
-605 TYTEEIPAQGH
+605 
-616 SYNYKYTKYPTC
+616 
-628 SEPGVKT
+628 
-635 YTCYY
+635 
-640 CGDSYTEEIPT
+640 
-651 EPHSVV
+651 
-657 YVPAVPATC
+657 PATC
-666 TKPGLTDGQQ
+666 EAPGMTDGSY
-676 CCVCLVWVV
+676 CSVCDATITA
-685 PQEEIPALGHEY
+685 QEVIPALGH
-697 YTYVEANPTCT
+697 
-708 EPGLIVN
+708 
-715 DCLRCN
+715 
-721 HSYTEEIPAK
+721 S
-731 GHSYESVVTAPTYEA
+731 
-746 DGYTTYTCTVCGH
+746 
-759 SYVEVDEGSMLK
+759 
-771 YAASIDDTMYATLAD
+771 
-786 AFAAVR
+786 
-792 NGDIITMQADVVLD
+792 
-806 ATLNVVNDGKY
+806 
-817 MLDMNG
+817 
-823 YNITYLDGTAIYVNN
+823 
-838 ANTILSIEAD
+838 
-848 ISHYS
+848 
-853 TITAQTAIHAADGEV
+853 
-868 SIYRGRYHGTVN
+868 
-880 TLYVSANGNIR
+880 
-891 ISNGYF
+891 
-897 SAEGPDNCV
+897 
-906 LKMSD
+906 
-911 DVMYTTQLYVCGGTF
+911 
-926 IGYDP
+926 
-931 SAFVSSDSC
+931 
-940 CYESNGNWIVK
+940 
-951 NKGHNYGEWIVT
+951 
-963 EEPTCTEVGKKSRTC
+963 
-978 ETCGHTAI
+978 
-986 EYIPLLS
+986 
-993 HSYEAVV
+993 
-1000 TEPTCTEGG
+1000 
-1009 YTTYTCASCGDSY
+1009 
-1022 TADVVPANG
+1022 
-1031 HNHMRTITP
+1031 
-1040 PTCTE
+1040 
-1045 DGYTTWTCIECG
+1045 
-1057 DSYITEVVPANG
+1057 
-1069 HSFGE
+1069 
-1074 WTETKAP
+1074 
-1081 TCTED
+1081 
-1086 GEQTRTCATCG
+1086 
-1097 ETETQAI
+1097 
-1104 EKNGHDHEYT
+1104 
-1114 VTEPTCTEGG
+1114 
-1124 YTTYTCVV
+1124 
-1132 CGDSYVSDETEALG
+1132 
-1146 HNYENGSCVNCGEA
+1146 YENGSCVNCGA
-1160 EPIQVT
+1160 ADPSFNA
-1166 VIAEGWSGYTT
+1166 VIATGWSGYTT
-1177 WKLTSDGVLTFVPS
+1177 WTLTADGVLTFVPS

-1204 YWKVDGVLSLPWGEY
+1204 YWKVNGVLSLPWGEY
-1219 AELITKVVI
+1219 AEQITKVVV

-1240 YELPNLVEVQ
+1240 YELPNLTEVQ

-1287 CAALENVNFL
+1287 CAALENISFL
-1297 TGVVIED
+1297 NGVVIED

>member
-1 MEHMKHNATRFLSL
+1 MKHNATRFLSL
-15 LLALVMVIGLM
+15 LLALVMVIGMM

-43 QVTNVEANGTYVIC
+43 QVTTVEANGTYVIC

-195 VDTETSYDWKEG
+195 VDTETVLSEVEG

-212 FDSNPAT
+212 FDNNPVT
-219 IWHSNWQGASDKL
+219 RWHSNWQGASDKL
-232 TGENTFAGV
+232 NGSNTFAGV
-241 IDFGAVYTINQF
+241 IDFGAAYTISQF
-253 SFTPRQGNNSGQVT
+253 SFTPRQDTASGIVT

-310 FVAEQSSDGWVA
+310 FVAEQSNDGWVA

-343 ITAPTCTEGGY
+343 VTAPTCTEGGYTTYTCACGDTYIADETEALGHTPVAIPGYPADCENPGMTDGSYCSVCDETITAQEVIPATGHAFGEWTETKAPTCTEDGQESRSCANCDETETRPIAKLGHKYEAVVTAPTCTEGGY

-408 TYRSHIVVGPDNH
+408 TYRSHIVVGPDGH

-435 PGLTDGKRCGV
+435 PGLTDGMRCGV

-461 HKYEAVVTA
+461 HTAVVIPGYPADCENPGMTDGAYCSVCDATITA
-470 PTCTEGGY
+470 Q
-478 TTYTCACGDSY
+478 
-489 IADEVPATGH
+489 EV
-499 NYHSYES
+499 
-506 VAPTCTEPG
+506 
-515 EMTYTC
+515 
-521 LICRDTYTEEI
+521 
-532 PTIDHAEVYVA
+532 
-543 EVPATCTEPGLTAG
+543 
-557 MQCEVCGT
+557 
-565 WTVPQEEIPATG
+565 IPATG
-577 HSYGS
+577 H
-582 YLGQAATCTEPGFI
+582 TPVVIPG
-596 VYYCAYCGD
+596 Y
-605 TYTEEIPAQGH
+605 
-616 SYNYKYTKYPTC
+616 
-628 SEPGVKT
+628 
-635 YTCYY
+635 
-640 CGDSYTEEIPT
+640 
-651 EPHSVV
+651 
-657 YVPAVPATC
+657 PATC
-666 TKPGLTDGQQ
+666 EAPGMTDGAY
-676 CCVCLVWVV
+676 CSVCDATITA
-685 PQEEIPALGHEY
+685 QEVIPATGHTPVSIPGYPATCEAPGMTDGSYCSVCDATITKQEVIPALGH
-697 YTYVEANPTCT
+697 
-708 EPGLIVN
+708 
-715 DCLRCN
+715 
-721 HSYTEEIPAK
+721 S
-731 GHSYESVVTAPTYEA
+731 
-746 DGYTTYTCTVCGH
+746 
-759 SYVEVDEGSMLK
+759 
-771 YAASIDDTMYATLAD
+771 
-786 AFAAVR
+786 
-792 NGDIITMQADVVLD
+792 
-806 ATLNVVNDGKY
+806 
-817 MLDMNG
+817 
-823 YNITYLDGTAIYVNN
+823 
-838 ANTILSIEAD
+838 
-848 ISHYS
+848 
-853 TITAQTAIHAADGEV
+853 
-868 SIYRGRYHGTVN
+868 
-880 TLYVSANGNIR
+880 
-891 ISNGYF
+891 
-897 SAEGPDNCV
+897 
-906 LKMSD
+906 
-911 DVMYTTQLYVCGGTF
+911 
-926 IGYDP
+926 
-931 SAFVSSDSC
+931 
-940 CYESNGNWIVK
+940 
-951 NKGHNYGEWIVT
+951 
-963 EEPTCTEVGKKSRTC
+963 
-978 ETCGHTAI
+978 
-986 EYIPLLS
+986 
-993 HSYEAVV
+993 
-1000 TEPTCTEGG
+1000 
-1009 YTTYTCASCGDSY
+1009 
-1022 TADVVPANG
+1022 
-1031 HNHMRTITP
+1031 
-1040 PTCTE
+1040 
-1045 DGYTTWTCIECG
+1045 
-1057 DSYITEVVPANG
+1057 
-1069 HSFGE
+1069 
-1074 WTETKAP
+1074 
-1081 TCTED
+1081 
-1086 GEQTRTCATCG
+1086 
-1097 ETETQAI
+1097 
-1104 EKNGHDHEYT
+1104 
-1114 VTEPTCTEGG
+1114 
-1124 YTTYTCVV
+1124 
-1132 CGDSYVSDETEALG
+1132 
-1146 HNYENGSCVNCGEA
+1146 YENGSCVNCGA
-1160 EPIQVT
+1160 ADPSFNA
-1166 VIAEGWSGYTT
+1166 VIATGWSGYTT
-1177 WKLTSDGVLTFVPS
+1177 WTLTADGVLTFVPS
-1191 GEKLENGETNLKN
+1191 GEKLANGETNLKN

-1219 AELITKVVI
+1219 AERITKVVI

-1266 AKLTTI
+1266 AKLTTV

>member
-1 MEHMKHNATRFLSL
+1 MKHNATRFLSL
-15 LLALVMVIGLM
+15 LLALVMVVGLM
-26 PVGHV
+26 PMGHV

-43 QVTNVEANGTYVIC
+43 QVTTVEANGTYVIC

-70 SGAWSTHTLATGAC
+70 SSAWSTHTLATGAC

-95 LESAE
+95 LEPAE

-113 ISRNTAS
+113 ISRNSAS
-120 LNETGHIF
+120 LNETGHVF

-173 NQATAEEVDPF
+173 NQAAAEEVDPF

-280 WVLVAEHATFAA
+280 WILVVEHATFAA

-372 LGHNDGPIVVE
+372 LGHNDGPVVVE

-408 TYRSHIVVGPDNH
+408 TYRSHIVVGPDGH

-461 HKYEAVVTA
+461 HTAVVI
-470 PTCTEGGY
+470 P
-478 TTYTCACGDSY
+478 
-489 IADEVPATGH
+489 GH
-499 NYHSYES
+499 
-506 VAPTCTEPG
+506 
-515 EMTYTC
+515 
-521 LICRDTYTEEI
+521 
-532 PTIDHAEVYVA
+532 
-543 EVPATCTEPGLTAG
+543 PATCTEDGLTDGSYCSVCDATITA
-557 MQCEVCGT
+557 QEV
-565 WTVPQEEIPATG
+565 IPATG
-577 HSYGS
+577 HTPVSI
-582 YLGQAATCTEPGFI
+582 PG
-596 VYYCAYCGD
+596 Y
-605 TYTEEIPAQGH
+605 
-616 SYNYKYTKYPTC
+616 
-628 SEPGVKT
+628 
-635 YTCYY
+635 
-640 CGDSYTEEIPT
+640 
-651 EPHSVV
+651 
-657 YVPAVPATC
+657 PATC
-666 TKPGLTDGQQ
+666 EAPGMTDGSY
-676 CCVCLVWVV
+676 CSVCDATITA
-685 PQEEIPALGHEY
+685 QEVIPALGH
-697 YTYVEANPTCT
+697 
-708 EPGLIVN
+708 
-715 DCLRCN
+715 
-721 HSYTEEIPAK
+721 S
-731 GHSYESVVTAPTYEA
+731 
-746 DGYTTYTCTVCGH
+746 
-759 SYVEVDEGSMLK
+759 
-771 YAASIDDTMYATLAD
+771 
-786 AFAAVR
+786 
-792 NGDIITMQADVVLD
+792 
-806 ATLNVVNDGKY
+806 
-817 MLDMNG
+817 
-823 YNITYLDGTAIYVNN
+823 
-838 ANTILSIEAD
+838 
-848 ISHYS
+848 
-853 TITAQTAIHAADGEV
+853 
-868 SIYRGRYHGTVN
+868 
-880 TLYVSANGNIR
+880 
-891 ISNGYF
+891 
-897 SAEGPDNCV
+897 
-906 LKMSD
+906 
-911 DVMYTTQLYVCGGTF
+911 
-926 IGYDP
+926 
-931 SAFVSSDSC
+931 
-940 CYESNGNWIVK
+940 
-951 NKGHNYGEWIVT
+951 
-963 EEPTCTEVGKKSRTC
+963 
-978 ETCGHTAI
+978 
-986 EYIPLLS
+986 
-993 HSYEAVV
+993 
-1000 TEPTCTEGG
+1000 
-1009 YTTYTCASCGDSY
+1009 
-1022 TADVVPANG
+1022 
-1031 HNHMRTITP
+1031 
-1040 PTCTE
+1040 
-1045 DGYTTWTCIECG
+1045 
-1057 DSYITEVVPANG
+1057 
-1069 HSFGE
+1069 
-1074 WTETKAP
+1074 
-1081 TCTED
+1081 
-1086 GEQTRTCATCG
+1086 
-1097 ETETQAI
+1097 
-1104 EKNGHDHEYT
+1104 
-1114 VTEPTCTEGG
+1114 
-1124 YTTYTCVV
+1124 
-1132 CGDSYVSDETEALG
+1132 
-1146 HNYENGSCVNCGEA
+1146 YENGSCVNCGA
-1160 EPIQVT
+1160 ADPNFNA
-1166 VIAEGWSGYTT
+1166 VIATGWSGYTT
-1177 WKLTSDGVLTFVPS
+1177 WTLTADGVLTFVPS

-1204 YWKVDGVLSLPWGEY
+1204 YWKVNGVLSLPWGEY
-1219 AELITKVVI
+1219 AELITKVVV

-1240 YELPNLVEVQ
+1240 YELPNLTEVQ

-1287 CAALENVNFL
+1287 CAALENVSFL

>member
-1 MEHMKHNATRFLSL
+1 MKHNATRFLSL
-15 LLALVMVIGLM
+15 LLALVMVVGLM
-26 PVGHV
+26 PMGHV
-31 HAEEEIFHVIGD
+31 HAEEQIFHVIGD
-43 QVTNVEANGTYVIC
+43 QVTTVEENGTYVIC

-95 LESAE
+95 LEPAE

-113 ISRNTAS
+113 ISRNSAS
-120 LNETGHIF
+120 LNETGHVF

-173 NQATAEEVDPF
+173 NQAAAEEVDPF

-280 WVLVAEHATFAA
+280 WILVAEHATFAA

-372 LGHNDGPIVVE
+372 LGHNDGPVVVE

-408 TYRSHIVVGPDNH
+408 TYRSHIVVGPDGH

-461 HKYEAVVTA
+461 HTAVVI
-470 PTCTEGGY
+470 P
-478 TTYTCACGDSY
+478 
-489 IADEVPATGH
+489 GH
-499 NYHSYES
+499 
-506 VAPTCTEPG
+506 
-515 EMTYTC
+515 
-521 LICRDTYTEEI
+521 
-532 PTIDHAEVYVA
+532 
-543 EVPATCTEPGLTAG
+543 PATCTE
-557 MQCEVCGT
+557 
-565 WTVPQEEIPATG
+565 
-577 HSYGS
+577 
-582 YLGQAATCTEPGFI
+582 
-596 VYYCAYCGD
+596 D
-605 TYTEEIPAQGH
+605 
-616 SYNYKYTKYPTC
+616 
-628 SEPGVKT
+628 
-635 YTCYY
+635 
-640 CGDSYTEEIPT
+640 
-651 EPHSVV
+651 
-657 YVPAVPATC
+657 
-666 TKPGLTDGQQ
+666 GLTDGSY
-676 CCVCLVWVV
+676 CSVCDATITK
-685 PQEEIPALGHEY
+685 QEVIPALGH
-697 YTYVEANPTCT
+697 
-708 EPGLIVN
+708 
-715 DCLRCN
+715 
-721 HSYTEEIPAK
+721 S
-731 GHSYESVVTAPTYEA
+731 
-746 DGYTTYTCTVCGH
+746 
-759 SYVEVDEGSMLK
+759 
-771 YAASIDDTMYATLAD
+771 
-786 AFAAVR
+786 
-792 NGDIITMQADVVLD
+792 
-806 ATLNVVNDGKY
+806 
-817 MLDMNG
+817 
-823 YNITYLDGTAIYVNN
+823 
-838 ANTILSIEAD
+838 
-848 ISHYS
+848 
-853 TITAQTAIHAADGEV
+853 
-868 SIYRGRYHGTVN
+868 
-880 TLYVSANGNIR
+880 
-891 ISNGYF
+891 
-897 SAEGPDNCV
+897 
-906 LKMSD
+906 
-911 DVMYTTQLYVCGGTF
+911 
-926 IGYDP
+926 
-931 SAFVSSDSC
+931 
-940 CYESNGNWIVK
+940 
-951 NKGHNYGEWIVT
+951 
-963 EEPTCTEVGKKSRTC
+963 
-978 ETCGHTAI
+978 
-986 EYIPLLS
+986 
-993 HSYEAVV
+993 
-1000 TEPTCTEGG
+1000 
-1009 YTTYTCASCGDSY
+1009 
-1022 TADVVPANG
+1022 
-1031 HNHMRTITP
+1031 
-1040 PTCTE
+1040 
-1045 DGYTTWTCIECG
+1045 
-1057 DSYITEVVPANG
+1057 
-1069 HSFGE
+1069 
-1074 WTETKAP
+1074 
-1081 TCTED
+1081 
-1086 GEQTRTCATCG
+1086 
-1097 ETETQAI
+1097 
-1104 EKNGHDHEYT
+1104 
-1114 VTEPTCTEGG
+1114 
-1124 YTTYTCVV
+1124 
-1132 CGDSYVSDETEALG
+1132 
-1146 HNYENGSCVNCGEA
+1146 YENGSCVNCGA
-1160 EPIQVT
+1160 ADPSFNA
-1166 VIAEGWSGYTT
+1166 VIATGWSGYTT
-1177 WKLTSDGVLTFVPS
+1177 WTLTADGVLTFVPS

-1204 YWKVDGVLSLPWGEY
+1204 YWKVNGVLSLPWGEY
-1219 AELITKVVI
+1219 AELITKVVV

-1240 YELPNLVEVQ
+1240 YELPNLTEVQ

-1287 CAALENVNFL
+1287 CAALENISFL